1 MSVEWSPDIAK
12 LARLDDGEWL
22 AVERQYCG
30 RLISFVARRVRDVQ
44 AREDIVQDAFLG
56 AVRGID
62 TFDPAYTF
70 EQFLFGI
77 AKNRMIDHLRRTK
90 AVTLGAKDD
99 GDEGGTTVD
108 DLATT
113 EETPSGIVRQADLER
128 AGTRML
134 QDLLRA
140 WVDET
145 WKENEFT
152 RLMVIEALFAAGWR
166 NRDTWQRFG
175 LRDETSV
182 AGIKFRALK
191 RLRELALE
199 RDVQRRVLPY
209 LTAAVDTGEGLAI
222 DVQRVWVDGRVSCPA
237 RHWIARRLAGSLPE
251 GPALFLAFHIDEL
264 GCEYCRA
271 NQDDLERREN
281 SAEVDAV
288 VAKLSASTLQL
299 LRSRT
304 HTGPGP

>member
-1 MSVEWSPDIAK
+1 MAGEWSPDIAK
-12 LARLDDGEWL
+12 LSNLDDAEWL
-22 AVERQYCG
+22 AVEKQFCG
-30 RLISFVARRVRDVQ
+30 RLLAFVARKIRDVQ
-44 AREDIVQDAFLG
+44 AREDIVQDTFLG

-77 AKNRMIDHLRRTK
+77 AKNRTIDHMRRTRT
-90 AVTLGAKDD
+90 VTLGKKDD
-99 GDEGGTTVD
+99 SDELTMTVD

-113 EETPSGIVRQADLER
+113 DETPSGIVRHADLEH
-128 AGTRML
+128 AGATML
-134 QDLLRA
+134 QGILRA

-145 WKENEFT
+145 WKEGEFT
-152 RLMVIEALFAAGWR
+152 RLMVIEALFAAAWR
-166 NRDTWQRFG
+166 NRDTWQRFQ

-182 AGIKFRALK
+182 AGIKFRAIK
-191 RLRELALE
+191 RFRELALE
-199 RDVQRRVLPY
+199 RDVQRRVLPF
-209 LTAAVDTGEGLAI
+209 LTQAVDSGDLLSF
-222 DVQRVWVDGRVSCPA
+222 DVQGVWKDGRVSCPA
-237 RHWIARRLAGSLPE
+237 RHWIARRITGSLPD
-251 GPALFLAFHIDEL
+251 GPKEFLAFHIDEL

-271 NQDDLERREN
+271 NQDDLERRES

-304 HTGPGP
+304 R

>member
-1 MSVEWSPDIAK
+1 MSSEWAPDMTK

-22 AVERQYCG
+22 AVEKHYCG
-30 RLISFVARRVRDVQ
+30 RLLSFVARRVRDVQ

-56 AVRGID
+56 AVRGIE

-90 AVTLGAKDD
+90 AITLGAKKDD
-99 GDEGGTTVD
+99 DEHGVSVD

-113 EETPSGIVRQADLER
+113 DETPSGIVRRADLET

-166 NRDTWQRFG
+166 NRDTWQRFN

-199 RDVQRRVLPY
+199 RDVQRRVLPH
-209 LTAAVDTGEGLAI
+209 LTAAVDSGDGLSI
-222 DVQRVWVDGRVSCPA
+222 DVQRVWKDGRVSCPG
-237 RHWIARRLAGSLPE
+237 RHWIARRLAQTLPE
-251 GPALFLAFHIDEL
+251 GPQAFLAFHVDEL
-264 GCEYCRA
+264 GCEFCRA
-271 NQDDLERREN
+271 NQDDLARAES
-281 SAEVDAV
+281 SAEVEAV
-288 VAKLSASTLQL
+288 VARLSASTLQL

-304 HTGPGP
+304 R

>member
-1 MSVEWSPDIAK
+1 MSSEWTPDLER
-12 LARLDDGEWL
+12 LARLDDAEWL
-22 AVERQYCG
+22 AVERQFCG
-30 RLISFVARRVRDVQ
+30 RLMAFVSRRVRDVQ

-77 AKNRMIDHLRRTK
+77 ARNRMIDHMRRTK
-90 AVTLGAKDD
+90 AVTFGAQDD
-99 GDEGGTTVD
+99 AEETAASVE

-113 EETPSGIVRQADLER
+113 DETPSAIVRHQDLER
-128 AGTRML
+128 AGARML
-134 QDLLRA
+134 QELLRA

-166 NRDTWQRFG
+166 NRDTWERFD

-191 RLRELALE
+191 RLRELAFE

-209 LTAAVDTGEGLAI
+209 LTQAVDSGEALAF
-222 DVQRVWVDGRVSCPA
+222 DVSSVWKDGRVSCPA
-237 RHWIARRLAGSLPE
+237 RHWIARRLSNALPS
-251 GPALFLAFHIDEL
+251 GPRQFLEFHVDEL

-281 SAEVDAV
+281 SAEVDALL
-288 VAKLSASTLQL
+288 AKMSASTLQL
-299 LRSRT
+299 LRSRAR
-304 HTGPGP
+304 